1 MKEKSQDQKI
11 VRMKPLIAANWKMNK
26 DIAESKEFVNRLLK
40 LVDNSSEIVLFA
52 SFTSLYILRTM
63 LEHSRIKLG
72 GQNMHSEE
80 KGTYTGEVSASM
92 LKDAGC
98 EYVILG
104 HSERRQ
110 YFHETDETINKK
122 IKVAL
127 KNKLMPIVCVGETL
141 EQRENSET
149 ESVVKNQL
157 EKCLKGVKIKNVVIA
172 YEPIWAIGTG
182 KTATPEQAEEVHKFI
197 KGMYK
202 TRIIYGG
209 SMKPENAKEL
219 LSMPDIDGGLVG
231 GASLDA
237 KSFAEICND

>member
-1 MKEKSQDQKI
+1 
-11 VRMKPLIAANWKMNK
+11 
-26 DIAESKEFVNRLLK
+26 
-40 LVDNSSEIVLFA
+40 
-52 SFTSLYILRTM
+52 
-63 LEHSRIKLG
+63 
-72 GQNMHSEE
+72 
-80 KGTYTGEVSASM
+80 M

-231 GASLDA
+231 TASLDA
-237 KSFAEICND
+237 KSFAKICND